1 MVAGRPTVMTTEIL
15 AKLEHAF
22 SLGCSDVEACLY
34 ADIGTTA
41 LYDYQKNNPDFT
53 ERKQQLKE
61 NPVLKARTNVMA
73 DIESGDVDTS
83 KWLLERKKKDEFGTK
98 QSIDIGGQ
106 ANGVP
111 IMTAKLEG
119 EQLTALLTKINDE
132 L

>member
-1 MVAGRPTVMTTEIL
+1 MVVGRPTKMTPETIS
-15 AKLEHAF
+15 KLEYAF
-22 SLGCSDVEACLY
+22 SLGCSDVEACLF
-34 ADIGTTA
+34 ADISKTA
-41 LYDYQKNNPDFT
+41 LYNWQHDNPEFVD
-53 ERKQQLKE
+53 RKEALKQ

-106 ANGVP
+106 ANGIP